1 MFGIYFFNNKDLRR
15 LLTDYS
21 FIGYPLR
28 KDYPL
33 SGYIDVRYD
42 DSINTIVYESVILN
56 QAFRAFNFQ
65 NP

>member
-1 MFGIYFFNNKDLRR
+1 MFGIFFFNHYDLRR

-21 FIGYPLR
+21 FTGYPLR

-33 SGYIDVRYD
+33 SGYIEIRFD
-42 DSINTIVYESVILN
+42 DSLNAIIYEPIVLS
-56 QAFRAFNFQ
+56 QAYRIFSFQ

>member
-1 MFGIYFFNNKDLRR
+1 MFGIFFFNHYDLRR

-21 FIGYPLR
+21 FTGYPLR

-33 SGYIDVRYD
+33 SGYIEIRFD
-42 DSINTIVYESVILN
+42 DSLNTIIYEPIVLS
-56 QAFRAFNFQ
+56 QAYRIFSFQ